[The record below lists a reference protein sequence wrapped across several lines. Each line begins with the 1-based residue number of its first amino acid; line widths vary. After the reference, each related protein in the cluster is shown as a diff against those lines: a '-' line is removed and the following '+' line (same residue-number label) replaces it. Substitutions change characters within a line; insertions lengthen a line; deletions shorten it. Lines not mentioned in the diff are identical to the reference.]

1 AAKPCS
7 GGVTRRQYSME
18 GETVAGPPNA
28 SVAGAMLEPV
38 MSSPPHPCRSRL
50 RAGCAVVREARAY
63 HVRQSSVVAAAPLVH
78 TAPCGRL
85 QSTVGTGGVDRE
97 RPKPEVAD
105 GDREGRL
112 EKEQIG
118 PPGRRTHIRTPTGT
132 DPTYGKTALN
142 SRPSA
147 FVTFVKVA
155 PKQLASL

>member
-1 AAKPCS
+1 
-7 GGVTRRQYSME
+7 M
-18 GETVAGPPNA
+18 
-28 SVAGAMLEPV
+28 
-38 MSSPPHPCRSRL
+38 
-50 RAGCAVVREARAY
+50 
-63 HVRQSSVVAAAPLVH
+63 H
-78 TAPCGRL
+78 TAPCGPL

-118 PPGRRTHIRTPTGT
+118 PPGRRTHTRTPTGT

-155 PKQLASL
+155 PKQLASLVRIWTVAWVLFCSAAATPVGNAVCPLLALF